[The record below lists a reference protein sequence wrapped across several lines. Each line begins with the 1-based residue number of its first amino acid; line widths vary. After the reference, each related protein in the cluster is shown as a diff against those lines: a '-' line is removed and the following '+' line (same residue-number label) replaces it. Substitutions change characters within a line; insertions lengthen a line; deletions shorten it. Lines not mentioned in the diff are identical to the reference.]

1 MITID
6 CTNKSSSSSK
16 CGAGHCSSGMIST
29 QVAEVKVRK
38 GQLIGYTGTT
48 GNSLGPHLHVEI
60 HEQGSRTC
68 VTDPWDAFGMR

>member
-16 CGAGHCSSGMIST
+16 CRAGHCSSGMIST
-29 QVAEVKVRK
+29 QVAEVKVSK

-48 GNSLGPHLHVEI
+48 GNSLGPHLHIEI
-60 HEQGSRTC
+60 HEQGSLTC